1 MIEEAEDGGAP
12 IEGSDLRDYDVG
24 HYARVLRETYA
35 ARLASAF
42 TPGDY
47 EALLS
52 DPEQMS
58 LFMPPIAMIRTVL
71 TKDPEAG

>member
-1 MIEEAEDGGAP
+1 VIEEPDDGAAAM
-12 IEGSDLRDYDVG
+12 ENSDLRDYDVD

-42 TPGDY
+42 TPEDY
-47 EALLS
+47 EALLA

-58 LFMPPIAMIRTVL
+58 LFMPPIATMRTVL
-71 TKDPEAG
+71 TKEPEAE